1 MMKIHITQFD
11 LDRLQKLLSA
21 RKPYDK
27 YDQGLADDLENAEIV
42 EPAAIPPDVITMNST
57 VRLTDEDGKDR
68 DYSIVFP
75 EDADL
80 AENKI
85 SILSPVGYSMIGW
98 RVGSDLNIP
107 TPKGEKKLN
116 VKEILYQPEKAGDF
130 DR

>member
-27 YDQGLADDLENAEIV
+27 YDQGLADDLENAEII
-42 EPAAIPPDVITMNST
+42 EPSAVPPDVITMNST
-57 VRLTDEDGKDR
+57 VRLTDEDGKDH

-75 EDADL
+75 EDANL

-98 RVGSDLNIP
+98 RVGGDLHIP
-107 TPKGEKKLN
+107 TPKGDKKLT
-116 VKEILYQPEKAGDF
+116 VKEILYQPEQAGDF